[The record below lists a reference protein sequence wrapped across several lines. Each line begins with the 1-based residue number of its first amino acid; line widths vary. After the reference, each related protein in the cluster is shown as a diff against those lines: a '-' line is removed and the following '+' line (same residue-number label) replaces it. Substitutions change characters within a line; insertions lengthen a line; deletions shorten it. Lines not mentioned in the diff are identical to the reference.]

1 MQTNM
6 ASSIKLL
13 SNSPSMTLDG
23 WIKRKLEAR
32 RQTRIAKRDSAY
44 LRTLDR
50 HLLLDMGIDISALC
64 EIHPSLKRSPNISR
78 CETRGLFR
86 LPLNMSTR

>member
-1 MQTNM
+1 MLTNM
-6 ASSIKLL
+6 ASLIKIQP
-13 SNSPSMTLDG
+13 NSPSMTLDG

-50 HLLLDMGIDISALC
+50 HLLRDMGIDISALC
-64 EIHPSLKRSPNISR
+64 EIHPSLKRSPNTSR

>member
-13 SNSPSMTLDG
+13 SNSPSIKLDG
-23 WIKRKLEAR
+23 WIKWKLEAL

-50 HLLLDMGIDISALC
+50 HLLRDMGIDISALC
-64 EIHPSLKRSPNISR
+64 EIHPSLKRSPNTPR
-78 CETRGLFR
+78 CETGGFFR